1 VTRGH
6 VLRNYHAVVARQKD
20 AGRLDEF
27 MFGFSNGELL
37 FSSHV
42 WRGKVTQPLPETAGP
57 WLHVA
62 ASRHRDGT
70 TVLFADGREI
80 GRGHTGPGLLDPG
93 GNPLILG
100 GARNDP
106 TSRTQ
111 ARFDGQIDE
120 VRIYDRALAPAEI
133 AALAAAPGK

>member
-1 VTRGH
+1 
-6 VLRNYHAVVARQKD
+6 
-20 AGRLDEF
+20 
-27 MFGFSNGELL
+27 MFGFADGELM

-62 ASRHRDGT
+62 ASRHGDGT